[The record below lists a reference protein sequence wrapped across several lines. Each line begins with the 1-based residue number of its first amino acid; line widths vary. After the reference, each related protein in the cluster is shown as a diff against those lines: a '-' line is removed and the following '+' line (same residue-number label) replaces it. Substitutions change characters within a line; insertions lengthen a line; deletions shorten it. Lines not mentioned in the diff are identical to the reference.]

1 MTRWLRRGLRG
12 AVWALS
18 ALLTLLSHGGRAAA
32 DERDIHLLET
42 PVTFTDVA
50 DAADGEDRFDLNVR
64 VLFRRLQERA
74 EIRREGPTSTGRSE
88 TDRVGEYR
96 LVRHELLLGLD
107 IGLFRDLELSVDLPL
122 VLSDDRR
129 LDPADGVLL
138 DENAGAGGLARA
150 TPLVSPTRSGLDV
163 LVLGLGWAPLNQ
175 YRDPHSPT
183 WVFRLSGRIAVGD
196 VRTPCVTGQSNC
208 GMSEGTHALSV
219 ETRMSHRFRYAEPYG
234 GAGFTAQFRGRASS
248 AFAPGGALAGYRH
261 VNPPLIAEFVAGMGL
276 IPWEHRGKQQRLTVD
291 FRLHALWVAEGRD
304 YSPLFD
310 ALGTSTEPTLISPSC
325 EGAPVSS
332 VDCTGDPNGLRLVP
346 FTGLTD
352 VQAHGR
358 IGGRVAVELQAARFV
373 RFGFGGALHY
383 TTPHQ
388 ITGTGRCNPQASPRD
403 ASDPRIASCSEG
415 IVDPHYRVEL
425 DTPGQRFSLEGQLR
439 VDLFATMRAQ
449 F

>member
-1 MTRWLRRGLRG
+1 VTRPRPRRARAPLAGL
-12 AVWALS
+12 VT
-18 ALLTLLSHGGRAAA
+18 LLTLLSGARSATA

-64 VLFRRLQERA
+64 VAFRRLQERA
-74 EIRREGPTSTGRSE
+74 EVQRERPSSTGRSE
-88 TDRVGEYR
+88 TERVGAYR

-129 LDPADGVLL
+129 LSAVDGVPP
-138 DENAGAGGLARA
+138 EGLAPA
-150 TPLVSPTRSGLDV
+150 GPLISPTRSGLDV
-163 LVLGLGWAPLNQ
+163 LILGVGWAPLNQ
-175 YRDPHSPT
+175 YRDAHSPT
-183 WVFRLSGRIAVGD
+183 WVFRLTSRIAIGD
-196 VRTPCVTGQSNC
+196 VRAPCVTGQSDC
-208 GMSEGTHALSV
+208 GVSEGTHALSL

-248 AFAPGGALAGYRH
+248 AFAPGGTLAGYRH
-261 VNPPLIAEFVAGMGL
+261 VNPPLIAEFVAGMAL
-276 IPWEHRGKQQRLTVD
+276 IPWEHRGKSQRLTVD

-310 ALGTSTEPTLISPSC
+310 ALGTSMEPTLANPSC
-325 EGAPVSS
+325 EGAPASA
-332 VDCTGDPNGLRLVP
+332 VDCTGDPSGLRLVP

-403 ASDPRIASCSEG
+403 ASDPRIAGCAEG
-415 IVDPHYRVEL
+415 IVDPHYRVLL
-425 DTPGQRFSLEGQLR
+425 DTPGQRFSLTGQLR